1 MASSLSRKLAIRV
14 LQNPS
19 SGTVFP
25 LQLIGARLRSLEGE
39 VSAPDARFISRSMV
53 PDLCSRSNTR
63 SSPNL
68 GPPALNLLKTWKASC
83 SLKPSGSIPTV
94 VAELGTL
101 RPFLSRKLSGG
112 GAAGDELP
120 KGEQPG
126 ENQGLRHQ
134 EIVGPTVERDVSALA
149 NETREVLEKMRRSIY
164 NLSRSLALLGL
175 AHLGL
180 GAWIAYTAAP
190 PQEVTVQGLA
200 AFAFPFS
207 VAFLLRRAL
216 KPLSFFNK
224 MEEQGRLQILTLTLQ
239 VSKNLNL
246 LFLRVRVVSLFCVV
260 GISIGSS
267 VALWMP

>member
-1 MASSLSRKLAIRV
+1 MASALSRRLAIRA

-25 LQLIGARLRSLEGE
+25 LQLGGSRLRSLEGE
-39 VSAPDARFISRSMV
+39 ISAPDARFISRPIAPNPRGNSI
-53 PDLCSRSNTR
+53 TR
-63 SSPNL
+63 SSPDL
-68 GPPALNLLKTWKASC
+68 APPALNLLKTWKASC
-83 SLKPSGSIPTV
+83 SLNPSCSVPTV

-101 RPFLSRKLSGG
+101 RPFLARQLSSG
-112 GAAGDELP
+112 GAAGDEAP
-120 KGEQPG
+120 KGEQQG
-126 ENQGLRHQ
+126 ENQELRHQ

-180 GAWIAYTAAP
+180 GAWIVYAAAP

-207 VAFLLRRAL
+207 AAFLLRRAL

-246 LFLRVRVVSLFCVV
+246 LFLRMRVVSLFCVV